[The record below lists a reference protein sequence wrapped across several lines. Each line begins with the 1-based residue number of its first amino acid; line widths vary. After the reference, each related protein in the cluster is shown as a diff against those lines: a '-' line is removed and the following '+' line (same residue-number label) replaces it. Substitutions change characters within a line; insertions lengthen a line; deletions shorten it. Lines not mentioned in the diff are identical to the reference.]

1 MNFFAVTMLFRKTE
15 ARSSRFLLFQPFL
28 PESGSIAIVQK
39 EGPIDPQN
47 FEFFSKFCWLKT
59 KGAGEQERLVGE
71 AFKFESPDNRLFTR
85 KVKE

>member
-1 MNFFAVTMLFRKTE
+1 M
-15 ARSSRFLLFQPFL
+15 
-28 PESGSIAIVQK
+28 QK

-47 FEFFSKFCWLKT
+47 LEFFSKFCWLKT

-71 AFKFESPDNRLFTR
+71 AFKFESPDNRVFTR